1 VYNTAKEHSAQRFYY
16 DFVIIIYACL
26 YRIGVIQGEPL
37 IPFSDEELE
46 PAVMSVIEKVR
57 PSIKLDGG
65 DITLIAIKEGKV
77 YVQLQGACVGCGS
90 SGTTIKFGVER
101 QMQTLIHPE
110 ITVKNVPAGFEDK
123 LDQLV

>member
-1 VYNTAKEHSAQRFYY
+1 M
-16 DFVIIIYACL
+16 
-26 YRIGVIQGEPL
+26 
-37 IPFSDEELE
+37 IPFTDEELH
-46 PAVMSVIEKVR
+46 PAVQSVIEKVR

-65 DITLIAIKEGKV
+65 DIKLISIENGKV

-110 ITVKNVPAGFEDK
+110 IIVKNVPAGFEDK
-123 LDQLV
+123 LDELL